1 MEVAELTRGNNI
13 RLLLTGGG
21 TGGHLFPAVA
31 TAQEFQKQFPGTTV
45 LFVGTKR
52 KVDTASLLN
61 YGYESKTIDC
71 HGVKGKNIVQLIKA
85 IVTLPRAYLQA
96 LRIIKEF
103 RPDVIL
109 GVGGYVTG
117 PVVSAGKSM
126 GIPAVIHEQNSVPG
140 LANRKLGAIVNKIC
154 LSLPG
159 SGDHFDQ
166 GKIVYTGNPV
176 RSDIRALA
184 GQRTKARGEKRTILI
199 LGGSQGAKAINE
211 ILPSAIALLGA
222 ERIGS
227 VKIIHQVGDKDV
239 DGVRDAYKACGVEA
253 VVEPFFRKMELV
265 YSQADLVVSRAGA
278 TTLAELSVLGKPAIL
293 IPYPYAA
300 DNHQEKN
307 GQYYVLGGGALQFQQ
322 KSLTAKKLGDV
333 VAELL
338 FDETKLMNMSAA
350 MKKLSFP
357 DAPERIVACCLE
369 QIKGRR

>member
-1 MEVAELTRGNNI
+1 MSNEKSI

-31 TAQEFQKQFPGTTV
+31 TAQEFQKQLPGTTV

-52 KVDTASLLN
+52 KVDTASLEN
-61 YGYESKTIDC
+61 YGYQSKTIDC
-71 HGVKGKNIVQLIKA
+71 HGVKGKDIVQLIKA

-96 LRIIKEF
+96 LKIIKEF
-103 RPDVIL
+103 KPDVIL

-117 PVVSAGKSM
+117 PVVSAARTM

-159 SGDHFDQ
+159 SGAQFDQ

-176 RSDIRALA
+176 RADILALA
-184 GQRTKARGEKRTILI
+184 RQKTKARLEKRTVLV
-199 LGGSQGAKAINE
+199 LGGSQGAKAINDM
-211 ILPSAIALLGA
+211 LPAAIACLGG
-222 ERIGS
+222 ERRAS
-227 VKIIHQVGDKDV
+227 VKIIHQAGEKDI
-239 DGVRDAYKACGVEA
+239 DGVRSAYKASGVEA
-253 VVEPFFRKMELV
+253 IVEPFFRKMDLV

-307 GQYYVLGGGALQFQQ
+307 GQYYVLGGGALQFVQ
-322 KSLTAKKLGDV
+322 KSLSSEKLGDA

-338 FDETKLMNMSAA
+338 FDESKLLNMSAA

-369 QIKGRR
+369 QIKRRS